1 MSAAFVPFWPGSR
14 VLLGWWRE
22 LAGRKPQQVR
32 LSRLILHRIE
42 VLVRVRRSRPLDRWQ
57 RALLGL
63 ANARNSSNGALISS
77 LNDLQMD
84 DQILGRL
91 VRELAEG
98 GLLLPGGAGLWQ
110 MTPAGRQALET
121 GEHTVAAEERRTFS
135 FVDNSALR
143 RPPHFLPLSGSRQPP
158 EIGSVRGPDAP
169 RPEDHP
175 FEVNSLQECIRQSPE
190 WKARFRFPTEVDALL
205 TLTPGGTSVS
215 PVGSTAN
222 WRRVMLDC
230 LEQRLFVFI
239 HSATSPAAPQLL
251 GFCVRPEGWVLEAQP
266 LLVLSEGWEE
276 ALPDLTAE
284 PSPQLWRQAW
294 QEWSHPR
301 GLPPA
306 EVAACRLERL
316 DHRLLVHAP
325 LRLIERL
332 RAARS
337 DAVKQEA
344 WLLAGEG
351 RTRLAAQIE
360 LHPL

>member
-22 LAGRKPQQVR
+22 LAGRNPLQLR
-32 LSRLILHRIE
+32 LCRLILHRVE
-42 VLVRVRRSRPLDRWQ
+42 VLVRVRRSRSLDRWQ

-63 ANARNSSNGALISS
+63 ASARNPANGAFIRS

-84 DQILGRL
+84 EQMLGQF
-91 VRELAEG
+91 VRELADG
-98 GLLLPGGAGLWQ
+98 GLLHPSGVGSWQ
-110 MTPAGRQALET
+110 MTEAGRSALET
-121 GEHTVAAEERRTFS
+121 GAVSVTAEERRPFA
-135 FVDNSALR
+135 FVDNSALG
-143 RPPHFLPLSGSRQPP
+143 RPPHFLPLSGELTPSAH
-158 EIGSVRGPDAP
+158 GADVP
-169 RPEDHP
+169 RAEGHS
-175 FEVNSLQECIRQSPE
+175 FEAGFLEACIRQTPE
-190 WKARFRFPTEVDALL
+190 WKARFRFPSEVEELVAPRPDESPAVNWQRVLL
-205 TLTPGGTSVS
+205 DSV
-215 PVGSTAN
+215 
-222 WRRVMLDC
+222 
-230 LEQRLFVFI
+230 EQRPFVFI
-239 HSATSPAAPQLL
+239 HTANRIAAPLLL
-251 GFCVRPEGWVLEAQP
+251 GFAVRPEGWVLEAQP
-266 LLVLSEGWEE
+266 QLTLADGWEE
-276 ALPDLTAE
+276 ALPDLAAE
-284 PSPQLWRQAW
+284 PSPQMWRHAW

-306 EVAACRLERL
+306 EVAACRLEHV
-316 DHRLLVHAP
+316 DHRLLVFAP